1 MTFCSLLIL
10 TDCVMRKRLG
20 LKKGIKSNLRTMN
33 RFYRFLRKLN
43 FISADCVREGDRG
56 EGADEDDGSASLD
69 ALGEISFCSRH
80 FICYQFW
87 LHNIDL

>member
-43 FISADCVREGDRG
+43 FISADCVREGNRG
-56 EGADEDDGSASLD
+56 ERADEDDGFASLD
-69 ALGEISFCSRH
+69 ALGEISWHCKHLFLIMSG
-80 FICYQFW
+80 
-87 LHNIDL
+87 